1 MINPLHGDA
10 QFNEF
15 LRYTDLHRLCFG
27 GTESAAVGPDDS
39 LYIYSTCMYTCT
51 PLEIVTLALECH
63 FHLVNE

>member
-39 LYIYSTCMYTCT
+39 HT
-51 PLEIVTLALECH
+51 PPEIVTLALECH